1 MKPRGLDV
9 LIAEIDRQ
17 HLWERDIRLKRNEFV
32 ATPGDLN
39 THLYVV
45 VSGALRMYIMDD
57 GVEHVVRF
65 GYPLNLVGVLDC
77 LMTGRPTQFYMQAIK
92 KTELKAI
99 SQQAFERLIRSTP
112 EMRTQYEAILKNL
125 VHQQMEREMDLLTAS
140 PQARYR
146 RVLARSPQLF
156 NEVPHRH
163 IASYLRM
170 TPETLSRVK
179 REVE

>member
-17 HLWERDIRLKRNEFV
+17 QLWEEDICLARNEFV
-32 ATPGDLN
+32 ATPGDVN
-39 THLYVV
+39 TNLYLVLE
-45 VSGALRMYIMDD
+45 GTLRMYIQDD
-57 GVEHVVRF
+57 ASEHIVRF
-65 GYPLNLVGVLDC
+65 GYQHNLVGVLDC
-77 LMTGRPTQFYMQAIK
+77 LMTGRPTQLYMQALK
-92 KTELKAI
+92 KTRLKPIRAE
-99 SQQAFERLIRSTP
+99 AFDKLVHSTP
-112 EMRTQYEAILKNL
+112 ALSEQYELILKNL

-140 PQARYR
+140 PQERYR

-179 REVE
+179 KEVE